1 MIHIQH
7 KGLEDKA
14 KLNQTQTKT
23 IAKYPSNQNNNK
35 ENLGK
40 VKKRDKDGMVCE
52 LLKDFQ
58 KVVG

>member
-1 MIHIQH
+1 MIHTQN
-7 KGLEDKA
+7 KGLEGKA
-14 KLNQTQTKT
+14 RLNQTQNKT
-23 IAKYPSNQNNNK
+23 IAKHPPNQNNNN

-40 VKKRDKDGMVCE
+40 VKKRDNDGVVCE